1 VSDNALLITVLL
13 LLGGALVRGYL
24 RANARDRVL
33 RAFAGYH
40 VTLERTDGRLVWGNL
55 ALHSTGMEL
64 LYRSDVQDEHHVETS
79 YILYRD
85 EYPKIQ
91 AIYRYC
97 DQMQGRE
104 RERRQRELART
115 FHPGPWQRLKRHLG
129 SLGSPV
135 LDSLGQAIGA
145 LVGQVQARGRHGIT
159 FSGEEYYT
167 ELNKSVV
174 GYVGTSYDPL
184 LERYVGTRVVVEVTE
199 GDVVYEHVG
208 ILKDYTADFFEILD
222 VHYPNKAAVQFHG
235 EADCSEDGHVC
246 LRREGDTLFVSNSG
260 SSSLFLQRLRVGDQV
275 LPLQAV
281 LDMDDDLE
289 LHLPEGTAP
298 EAEIELGVKVIRHLD
313 WIVPRAHALIRHK
326 AERYDPDQVFDIGFV
341 LRLDRPVSDEERYRE
356 SLEKDPANAA
366 YAVELGQLLFQRGAM
381 DDAERWLQHALQY
394 REHLADGGK
403 LAERQL
409 AYVRRKRGDRRPA
422 A

>member
-1 VSDNALLITVLL
+1 MSDNALILTALLI
-13 LLGGALVRGYL
+13 LGGALVRGYL
-24 RANARDRVL
+24 RGNARDRVL
-33 RAFAGYH
+33 RDFSGYH
-40 VTLERTDGRLVWGNL
+40 VTLERTDGRLVWGQM
-55 ALHSTGMEL
+55 ALHTTGMEL

-97 DQMQGRE
+97 DQMQGSE
-104 RERRQRELART
+104 WEKRQQELT
-115 FHPGPWQRLKRHLG
+115 QIFHPGFWRRLGRRVG
-129 SLGSPV
+129 RVGSP
-135 LDSLGQAIGA
+135 LIDSLAQAIGV
-145 LVGQVQARGRHGIT
+145 LIGQVQARSRRGIT

-167 ELNKSVV
+167 ELNRSIV

-208 ILKDYTADFFEILD
+208 ILKDYTSDFFEILD
-222 VHYPNKAAVQFHG
+222 VHYPNQAAVQFRG
-235 EADCSEDGHVC
+235 QGDCSEDSHVC
-246 LRREGDTLFVSNSG
+246 VRREGETLHVSNTG
-260 SSSLFLQRLRVGDQV
+260 AASLFLQRLRVGDQIK
-275 LPLQAV
+275 PLQAV
-281 LDMDDDLE
+281 LDKDDSLE
-289 LHLPEGTAP
+289 LHLPEGTASD
-298 EAEIELGVKVIRHLD
+298 AEIELGVKIIRHLD
-313 WIVPRAHALIRHK
+313 WILPRSHALIRHK

-341 LRLDRPVSDEERYRE
+341 LRLDRAQGDEERYVK
-356 SLEKDPANAA
+356 SLAENPADAA
-366 YAVELGQLLFQRGAM
+366 SAVELGQILFQRGAV

-394 REHLADGGK
+394 RQHLADGGK

-409 AYVRRKRGDRRPA
+409 AYVRRKRGARRPA